1 MSANRGLMSKD
12 GLNKNHWII
21 IFLVGAVALWAAIEY
36 LFWGTKPTPLGEA
49 LTAILVMYIWI
60 RGRIDEQDERLE
72 EMESRIDELESR
84 QGSSW

>member
-1 MSANRGLMSKD
+1 MSKD

-49 LTAILVMYIWI
+49 LTAILVMYIGFVDALMNKTSALRRW
-60 RGRIDEQDERLE
+60 
-72 EMESRIDELESR
+72 SLESTNLR
-84 QGSSW
+84 AGRDQAGD